1 MDVLVGTDIVHRT
14 GERAEERVVVAVR
27 GRAIE
32 DNDSDP
38 ALLLQSDRH
47 SEPDNLIEEPKP
59 GTGIAYAD
67 DDHPRRPAQGPL
79 RHHVRAPQPGDRT
92 TSRRSP
98 GDRRRPPAH

>member
-59 GTGIAYAD
+59 GTGVAYGD
-67 DDHPRRPAQGPL
+67 DDHRRRPGKGRLWQDVRGP
-79 RHHVRAPQPGDRT
+79 Q
-92 TSRRSP
+92 S
-98 GDRRRPPAH
+98 GDRRNCRRSSGGR